1 MAVRGQKA
9 KNVGVK
15 KKAVKKPATKV
26 VYKEYEPKAQGGA
39 AEAGVKNPKSIKGA
53 RSILNLYRP
62 NKSGSI
68 SPNRITK
75 LKQQRANE
83 ASQARTRA
91 YRDVK
96 EIKRSKTGKVQGL
109 KPSSEAR
116 VKSTQVRSKKA
127 ISLVSTGERAPA
139 QGIGK
144 YRKVAPAPSSVLGKR
159 DYRKDFRTVAATEK
173 RNKQVFNSRQSAT
186 RKKKK

>member
-1 MAVRGQKA
+1 MAVKGQKA

-39 AEAGVKNPKSIKGA
+39 AEAGVKNPKSIKGVK
-53 RSILNLYRP
+53 SILNLYRP
-62 NKSGSI
+62 NKTGSI

-83 ASQARTRA
+83 ASQARTKA
-91 YRDVK
+91 YQGVK
-96 EIKRSKTGKVQGL
+96 ELKGKGKKARLV
-109 KPSSEAR
+109 PASEAR
-116 VKSTQVRSKKA
+116 IKSTQVRSKKA
-127 ISLVSTGERAPA
+127 KSLVSTGERAPD

-144 YRKVAPAPSSVLGKR
+144 YRKVAPAPSSVLGTR

-173 RNKQVFNSRQSAT
+173 RNKQTFNSRQSAA